1 MVEIEY
7 DALQRFIFENSNV
20 RGEIVRMR
28 ASYQAVS
35 ERHAYSPQVKQ
46 LLGQALA
53 TAALLSSTI
62 KFDGSLILQTQ
73 GKGPLKLLVAQ
84 STYDHH
90 VRGLAQTDK
99 ENAYFEDFVSAVGK
113 GHLAITIIPKE
124 GERYQGI
131 VAISGNTL
139 ADTIETYFHQSE
151 QLPTILLLASDQES
165 VSGLLLQSMPDLITQ
180 AKQHFWEHVV
190 HLARTLSSQEL
201 LELPNQ
207 EILKRLFHEEDVR
220 LFDSEPVSFR
230 CDCNIQ
236 KMERALL
243 TVGHE
248 EIKSILAEYKKV
260 TVTCEFCN
268 YHYNFDSVDVENLF
282 AVGSAGN
289 SSTQH

>member
-1 MVEIEY
+1 MIEH
-7 DALQRFIFENSNV
+7 DTLQRFIFENSNV

-35 ERHAYSPQVKQ
+35 ERHPYSSNLKQ

-53 TAALLSSTI
+53 TTALLSSTI

-73 GKGPLKLLVAQ
+73 GSGPLKLLVAQ
-84 STYDHH
+84 STHDHH
-90 VRGLAQTDK
+90 VRGLAQTDE
-99 ENAYFEDFVSAVGK
+99 ENLYFEDFASAIGK

-131 VAISGNTL
+131 VAITGNNL
-139 ADTIETYFHQSE
+139 ADTIETYFQQSE

-165 VSGLLLQSMPDLITQ
+165 VSGLLLQNMPDLQTE
-180 AKQHFWEHVV
+180 AKQYFWEHVV
-190 HLARTLSSQEL
+190 HLARTLSSPEL
-201 LELPNQ
+201 LELSNQ
-207 EILKRLFHEEDVR
+207 EILKRLFHQEDIR

-230 CDCNIQ
+230 CDCSIER
-236 KMERALL
+236 MERALL

-248 EIKSILAEYKKV
+248 EIKSILTEYKKV

-268 YHYNFDSVDVENLF
+268 YQYNFDAIDIENLF